1 VTETQPAGFGE
12 GGQTS
17 ADPAAVT
24 TVTNV
29 ISNLVLSSGESN
41 VDNDFVETYSSI
53 AGSVYVDADNDGV
66 RDAGESG
73 IAGVTVELA
82 GTDANG
88 VAVTRTVTTDAS
100 GNYLFEDLL
109 AGTYTVTE
117 TQPAAFVDGLDT
129 PGSVGGS
136 AATNDQLSS
145 IVLPAGTDATA
156 YNFGEQGTVLSG
168 TVWVDIDRD
177 GVLDAGEPGRV
188 GGVTITLLD
197 TSGNVIATTTTA
209 ADGTYSFVGL
219 PAGDYVVREQQPSAY
234 GSSTPNELPV
244 TLPVGGLNNVNFGET
259 LGSIGDFVWAD
270 TDGDGVQD
278 AGEVGVGGVTLR
290 LLDALGAEVA
300 TTTTA
305 ADGSYRFGDLPIGT
319 YTVVVTPPTGQ
330 SLTRPGQGDA
340 ATGSDPDWVTGRT
353 APVDV
358 TAAQLD
364 VTTVDAG
371 LVPTVIDL
379 AITGTVSPSETRTG
393 GTVTFTYTNTNN
405 SQVPITDGVRVTFTL
420 PPGLTNPVVN
430 APGWACQVGPS
441 LPTIRSAPP
450 AAGTIVCDRVGV
462 LLPGD
467 PLPPIAFS
475 AQVASSGTLS
485 VGATIGTLDGNP
497 ETTFANNSA
506 VLSVRVRIS
515 SLPATGASILG
526 IVSVASALVTAG
538 WVLTRR
544 RRRFA

>member
-1 VTETQPAGFGE
+1 VF
-12 GGQTS
+12 
-17 ADPAAVT
+17 D
-24 TVTNV
+24 
-29 ISNLVLSSGESN
+29 
-41 VDNDFVETYSSI
+41 
-53 AGSVYVDADNDGV
+53 
-66 RDAGESG
+66 
-73 IAGVTVELA
+73 
-82 GTDANG
+82 
-88 VAVTRTVTTDAS
+88 
-100 GNYLFEDLL
+100 DLL
-109 AGTYTVTE
+109 SGTYAVTE

-145 IVLPAGTDATA
+145 IVLPAGTDATG

-168 TVWVDIDRD
+168 TVWVDTDRD
-177 GVLDAGEPGRV
+177 GVLDAGESGRV

-197 TSGNVIATTTTA
+197 TSGNFIATTTTA

-219 PAGDYVVREQQPSAY
+219 PAGDYVVREQQPPAY

-259 LGSIGDFVWAD
+259 LGSIGDFIWAD

-278 AGEVGVGGVTLR
+278 VGEPGVGGVTVR
-290 LLDALGAEVA
+290 LLDALGTEVA
-300 TTTTA
+300 TTTSA

-319 YTVVVTPPTGQ
+319 YTVVVVPPAGQ

-379 AITGTVSPSETRTG
+379 AITGTVAPTETGVG
-393 GTVTFTYTNTNN
+393 GTVTFSFTNTNN
-405 SQVPITDGVRVTFTL
+405 SLVPITDGVRVVFTL
-420 PPGLTNPVVN
+420 PPGLANPVVD
-430 APGWACQVGPS
+430 APGWACQIGPS
-441 LPTIRSAPP
+441 GSPTLQAAPP
-450 AAGTIVCDRVGV
+450 APGTIVCERVGV

-467 PLPPIAFS
+467 PLPPISFS
-475 AQVASSGTLS
+475 GRVTFSGTLS

-497 ETTFANNSA
+497 ETTFGNNSA
-506 VLSVRVRIS
+506 VLSVRVRAG

-526 IVSVASALVTAG
+526 IINVATALVTAG

-544 RRRFA
+544 RRRFV